1 MIIDFG
7 MDVYRIESHDRE
19 CLWQSSVIDIRTIIQ
34 KSCSNLT
41 YSLETRVVRRRKQKM
56 PHSLPFKKVP

>member
-34 KSCSNLT
+34 KSCSNLML
-41 YSLETRVVRRRKQKM
+41 SVVGNRKCLILCPSRRYLNQA
-56 PHSLPFKKVP
+56 V